1 MATKK
6 GVVKKG
12 VKYNQEI
19 AVMVKRVSQVM
30 EIHGN
35 LVLDPMEK
43 AKQIY
48 TLSKLLPLLYNYTS

>member
-1 MATKK
+1 M
-6 GVVKKG
+6 KKG

-48 TLSKLLPLLYNYTS
+48 TSSKLLPLLYNYTS